1 MGLLANVAFR
11 WKRTDWGALFN
22 LYLFF
27 FYFSG
32 ISHIL
37 LQFSGATIFVGFRQ
51 AVFMS
56 LLWLIPVIL
65 FPRRTLGIAALIGV
79 VLWVFSLI
87 SLGYFCIYGQ
97 EFSQSVMFIIFESN
111 PAESREF
118 IAHYFVWWMIPV
130 MLAHTA
136 VAIWLWKRLR
146 PLQISARAA
155 WISTLAILVFLF
167 GFPIFKQLVLKKASL
182 EYAIEKLENS
192 MEPAVPWQMV
202 IGYIHYRQQLAN
214 MEALLAQNSQL
225 PPLKNLHDANAG
237 LPATLVLVIGES
249 TNRQRM
255 SLYGYER
262 KTTPELD
269 KMRDQLFAFRNVVTP
284 RPYTIEALQDV
295 LTFADQEHP
304 NLYLTQP
311 SLMNM
316 MRQAGYKSFWVTNQ
330 QTITKRN
337 TMLTTFSKQTDQQF
351 YMNNSRAQNSR
362 EYDSNVFAPFKEVL
376 ADPAPRK
383 FIVVHLLGTHM
394 KYEFRYPRE
403 YDQFRDRTGVPAVL
417 DDQQAEVYNQY
428 DNAVLYN
435 DYVVSSLI
443 KMLDGKQTNSFLVYF
458 SDHGEDVY
466 DAPSHSNLGRNE
478 GKPTLPMYTIP
489 FIFWASEQWKSG
501 HETNFASALDRPYGN
516 SHFIYTWADLAGL
529 SFDGFDASK
538 SLVSSEFKEY
548 PLLIGDPWNADSL
561 SVLQLH
567 QHD

>member
-1 MGLLANVAFR
+1 MGLLTNAASR

-32 ISHIL
+32 VTHIL

-56 LLWLIPVIL
+56 LLWLIPVML
-65 FPRRTLGIAALIGV
+65 FPRRTRTIAGVIGI
-79 VLWVFSLI
+79 VLWAFSLV

-111 PAESREF
+111 HAESSEF

-136 VAIWLWKRLR
+136 VAIWFWKRIR
-146 PLQISARAA
+146 PLHITFRAA
-155 WISTLAILVFLF
+155 CASTLAILVFLF
-167 GFPIFKQLVLKKASL
+167 AYPMFKQLVLKKATMEL
-182 EYAIEKLENS
+182 ALEKLELS
-192 MEPAVPWQMV
+192 MEPAVPWQMA
-202 IGYIHYRQQLAN
+202 IGYIHYRKQLAN
-214 MEALLAQNSQL
+214 MEALLEQNSKL
-225 PPLKNLHDANAG
+225 PPLQNLHDANAG
-237 LPATLVLVIGES
+237 LPATMVLVIGES

-262 KTTPELD
+262 KTTPALDAMQNEL
-269 KMRDQLFAFRNVVTP
+269 FVFRNVVTP
-284 RPYTIEALQDV
+284 RPYTIEALQQV
-295 LTFADQEHP
+295 LTFADQEDP
-304 NLYLTQP
+304 DLYLTKP

-316 MRQAGYKSFWVTNQ
+316 MRQAGYKSFWITNH

-337 TMLTTFSKQTDQQF
+337 TMLTNFSKQTDQQF

-362 EYDSNVFAPFKEVL
+362 EYDGNVLNPFQEVL

-383 FIVVHLLGTHM
+383 FIVIHLLGTHM

-417 DDQQAEVYNQY
+417 TDQQAKVYNSY

-435 DYVVSSLI
+435 DFVISSLI
-443 KMLDGKQTNSFLVYF
+443 KILNQKQMNSFLVYL

-466 DAPSHSNLGRNE
+466 DPPSYSILGRNE

-489 FIFWASEQWKSG
+489 FIVWASEQWKSG
-501 HETNFASALDRPYGN
+501 HETDFEFALDRPY
-516 SHFIYTWADLAGL
+516 SSAHFIHTWAGFAGL
-529 SFDGFDASK
+529 SFDGFDPGK
-538 SLVSSEFKEY
+538 SLVSTEFKRY
-548 PLLIGDPWNADSL
+548 PLLVGDPANPASL
-561 SVLQLH
+561 RELQLE
-567 QHD
+567 Q